1 MIKVIFK
8 NLDRSD
14 LATEAATER
23 MEAVIEKFPDLENN
37 SISMTFEMLNSPA
50 HAGPDLF
57 SVKVHVSSGR
67 YRGVRLEKSANNLY
81 IALAHVVDHMLE
93 VLNRFG
99 DRTRVKERK
108 MARSLATNAVAD
120 DKSVDK
126 SEDFDEYDDVEDYE
140 REIRTA
146 IRSF

>member
-8 NLDRSD
+8 NLDRSE

-23 MEAVIEKFPDLENN
+23 MEAVVEKFPDLENN
-37 SISMTFEMLNSPA
+37 LISITFEMLNSPV

-67 YRGVRLEKSANNLY
+67 YRGVRLEKSAPNLY
-81 IALAHVVDHMLE
+81 LALAHVIEHMLE

-108 MARSLATNAVAD
+108 RARALATPVASVQESVDDFDDFADLDDFAQEDEAVA
-120 DKSVDK
+120 
-126 SEDFDEYDDVEDYE
+126 
-140 REIRTA
+140 RNL
-146 IRSF
+146 

>member
-8 NLDRSD
+8 NLDRSE

-23 MEAVIEKFPDLENN
+23 MEALVEKFPDLENN
-37 SISMTFEMLNSPA
+37 LISITFEMLNSPV

-57 SVKVHVSSGR
+57 AVRVQVSSGR
-67 YRGVRLEKSANNLY
+67 YRGVRLEKSAPNLY
-81 IALAHVVDHMLE
+81 IALAHVMDHMLE

-108 MARSLATNAVAD
+108 RARALTMTVASVNESAD
-120 DKSVDK
+120 DFD
-126 SEDFDEYDDVEDYE
+126 DFDDFDDYE
-140 REIRTA
+140 KEVRPA
-146 IRSF
+146 LRSFQ